1 MTNPYAPRNQRPD
14 VYDNEPVP
22 SAEEPGDVVEPVA
35 APSPADASEPAS
47 TPSEEVVSTSTDVE
61 LPNSAETIGLES
73 DVQPA
78 EDENLGLSQEVP
90 TGTVNEVLA
99 WVGNDKD
106 RATVALRVEEAEG
119 GNKRKTLISSLKDIK
134 GE

>member
-1 MTNPYAPRNQRPD
+1 MTNPYAPRSQRPD

-22 SAEEPGDVVEPVA
+22 SPDAPEEAVEPVTA
-35 APSPADASEPAS
+35 PEPENAVEAPSVPQ
-47 TPSEEVVSTSTDVE
+47 EEVVSTATDVE
-61 LPNSAETIGLES
+61 LPNSADTVGLEH

-99 WVGNDKD
+99 WVGDDKD
-106 RATVALRVEEAEG
+106 RATVALHVEESEG
-119 GNKRKTLISSLKDIK
+119 GNKRKTLIASLKDIT